1 MSELDTAQGPKNQLE
16 TPPKIQSK
24 ATWTLP
30 GGDRTFS
37 PFRSPAISTEKSL
50 TFRFALILT
59 FRSSCERPEATDHR
73 VTDVP
78 APSRMAGAETR
89 PLRVK
94 LRSGRGRGV
103 LLLVPRSCELV
114 ADLQQHVQMRLEEEK
129 IVTWLEENM
138 LKEDMLFLL
147 LVGIMAM

>member
-1 MSELDTAQGPKNQLE
+1 
-16 TPPKIQSK
+16 
-24 ATWTLP
+24 
-30 GGDRTFS
+30 
-37 PFRSPAISTEKSL
+37 
-50 TFRFALILT
+50 
-59 FRSSCERPEATDHR
+59 
-73 VTDVP
+73 
-78 APSRMAGAETR
+78 MAGAETR